1 MPSTYAHYRLGQQV
15 RRELEGNE
23 RKIIEKYPQLYLIGL
38 HGPDI
43 LFYYKP
49 LRPNPVNQIG
59 YDLHGHSGKEFFER
73 AKNIINSQKEKEP
86 FLAYTYGV
94 LNHFALDVSCHGYI
108 DEKIAASG
116 ISVIFPLNM

>member
-86 FLAYTYGV
+86 FIYRQVEEQT
-94 LNHFALDVSCHGYI
+94 LDQKYLL
-108 DEKIAASG
+108 
-116 ISVIFPLNM
+116 IFLLRSHWF

>member
-59 YDLHGHSGKEFFER
+59 YAWGY
-73 AKNIINSQKEKEP
+73 AAV
-86 FLAYTYGV
+86 FLSLYV
-94 LNHFALDVSCHGYI
+94 LFLCL
-108 DEKIAASG
+108 G
-116 ISVIFPLNM
+116 IRKWDFLLKQE

>member
-43 LFYYKP
+43 LF
-49 LRPNPVNQIG
+49 L
-59 YDLHGHSGKEFFER
+59 
-73 AKNIINSQKEKEP
+73 
-86 FLAYTYGV
+86 
-94 LNHFALDVSCHGYI
+94 
-108 DEKIAASG
+108 KIAKFNSTIHLYSG
-116 ISVIFPLNM
+116 ILFCTSGV